1 MMQGEG
7 VMDLEYYRNFL
18 TVVQAGTIAEA
29 ARRLHIAQPALTYR
43 IAMLEEYLG
52 APILHTK
59 RGGRKVE
66 LTEAGH
72 FLYESAQYLLAT
84 EDRLKR
90 SVTQRVEGTAG
101 TLSLALSPSTAA
113 PFLRERL
120 IPFSREYALVK
131 YRIAEVSI
139 SVQTKLLLAG
149 DAEIGVANAP
159 LLETEHF
166 RILDQQEEH
175 FVLAAGISKDRFGM
189 DEAPV
194 ALDELH
200 NVPVVLSR
208 GCADLFLQACD
219 ARALQ
224 PDVLSICTTRTAALV
239 WAQANRACAVV
250 PKQPGTQGGM
260 RYHPLIDPPLSVYRS
275 LVIVRDRPLTTP
287 AYNFLQFHH
296 YLPADLM

>member
-1 MMQGEG
+1 
-7 VMDLEYYRNFL
+7 MDLEYYRNFL

-84 EDRLKR
+84 EERLKR

-159 LLETEHF
+159 LLEPEHF

-275 LVIVRDRPLTTP
+275 LVIVRDRPLTKP